1 MDDIENAT
9 FFLVA
14 HGRVCAL
21 AQVNGGHQLSLVQRL
36 PVLLCHGLKGA
47 NGEGGGQID
56 DGIEL
61 LPATQYPFYGQLKIP
76 WLTVP
81 DFQYQRFSALR
92 MHFTTQDFSSVC
104 VPA

>member
-1 MDDIENAT
+1 MNIT
-9 FFLVA
+9 V
-14 HGRVCAL
+14 
-21 AQVNGGHQLSLVQRL
+21 L
-36 PVLLCHGLKGA
+36 PCYAGTHT
-47 NGEGGGQID
+47 EQID

-92 MHFTTQDFSSVC
+92 MHFTTQDFSSV
-104 VPA
+104 